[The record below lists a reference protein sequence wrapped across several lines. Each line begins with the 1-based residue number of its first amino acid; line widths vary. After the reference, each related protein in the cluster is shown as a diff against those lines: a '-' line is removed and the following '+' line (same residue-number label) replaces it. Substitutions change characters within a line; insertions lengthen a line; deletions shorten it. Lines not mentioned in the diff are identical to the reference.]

1 MNPEPETF
9 FSPDYVTARS
19 RFRAAARAAGAALET
34 LALKARGPQGEELTI
49 DIARLGPPGAPR
61 VVLHTCGLHGVEGY
75 AGAAVQLAVLA
86 RPPAMPDG
94 CALVLVHALNPY
106 GMAWLRRVNENNVD
120 LNRNFLVRGERW
132 EGAPALYS
140 RLDRLLNPPAAP
152 RRDWFRWRLAAAA
165 LRHGPQALLQAI
177 AGGQYDYPRGLFY
190 GGRALE
196 PGPGL
201 YLDFLRRTLSRS
213 QYLFA
218 LDLHTGLGP
227 GGEETLIL
235 EPGVSATP
243 ASQLARA
250 LGRRLLDP
258 AAGRAPYRFRGGMG
272 GALPPALPATR
283 VDFILQEIGTR
294 PAFAVLEAL
303 REENRIHHHGDV
315 GVEHPAKQ
323 ALLDAFNP
331 SSPKWRR
338 KAVEKGSALLRD
350 VARWTFSP
358 ANSK

>member
-19 RFRAAARAAGAALET
+19 RFRAAAQAADAALDT
-34 LALKARGPQGEELTI
+34 LALNTRGPQGEELTI
-49 DIARLGPPGAPR
+49 DIARLGAAGAQR

-75 AGAAVQLAVLA
+75 AGAAVQLAVLD
-86 RPPAMPDG
+86 RPPATPGG
-94 CALVLVHALNPY
+94 CAVVLVHALNPY

-132 EGAPALYS
+132 EGTPALYS
-140 RLDRLLNPPAAP
+140 RLDRLLNPPADSRP
-152 RRDWFRWRLAAAA
+152 DWFRWRLAAAA
-165 LRHGPQALLQAI
+165 LRHGPRALLQAI

-190 GGRALE
+190 GGRTLE

-201 YLDFLRRTLSRS
+201 YLEFLRRTLSHCR
-213 QYLFA
+213 YLFA

-235 EPGVSATP
+235 EPGVGATP
-243 ASQLARA
+243 AAELART
-250 LGRRLLDP
+250 LGRRLVDP

-272 GALPPALPATR
+272 GALPPALPGART
-283 VDFILQEIGTR
+283 DFILQEIGTR
-294 PAFAVLEAL
+294 PALAVLEAL
-303 REENRIHHHGDV
+303 REENRMHHHGDI
-315 GVEHPAKQ
+315 GAWHPAQQ

-331 SSPKWRR
+331 SSPSWRR

-350 VARWTFSP
+350 VAAWTFQQNP
-358 ANSK
+358 